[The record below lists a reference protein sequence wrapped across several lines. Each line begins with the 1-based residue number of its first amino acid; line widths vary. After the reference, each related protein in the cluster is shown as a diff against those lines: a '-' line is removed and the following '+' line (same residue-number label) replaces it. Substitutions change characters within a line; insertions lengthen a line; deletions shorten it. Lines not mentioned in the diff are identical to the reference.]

1 MKAKI
6 ENGSLV
12 IKKGEPTPRYWSWV
26 VLILLAIILALI
38 STFALRQN
46 NLNMTNLRDELVTA
60 DETGDVEA
68 VQTAAQKLQNYVAHH
83 MNTVTGKVALQT
95 LYNQAAEEA
104 MEASKPAD
112 ISTDVYQQATEA
124 CKPQLTNYGY
134 RAWASCVAT
143 KVGLNATT
151 TLATAD
157 DVAPD
162 PDLYY
167 VEYAPARW
175 SADLAG
181 ISLLLFCVVMAILII
196 RIIVLIIVKL
206 VDIRRKRQ
214 PAGVYRG

>member
-6 ENGSLV
+6 ENGSLI
-12 IKKGEPTPRYWSWV
+12 IKKGEPTPKYWSWV
-26 VLILLAIILALI
+26 VLVLLAIILALV

-46 NLNMTNLRDELVTA
+46 NLNMSNLRDELVAA

-83 MNTVTGKVALQT
+83 MNTATGKIALQT

-104 MEASKPAD
+104 MEASKPTD

-124 CKPQLTNYGY
+124 CKPQLINYGY

-151 TLATAD
+151 TLATANE
-157 DVAPD
+157 VAPD

-175 SADLAG
+175 SVDLAG
-181 ISLLLFCVVMAILII
+181 ISLLLFVVVIAVLVIKALILI
-196 RIIVLIIVKL
+196 VSKLINIW
-206 VDIRRKRQ
+206 RQ
-214 PAGVYRG
+214 SHRLDVYRG